1 MLSVISKV
9 RFCFGALVMWV
20 FDAWSWSFF
29 FFNNFFGAFLTWRLD
44 MCLMRFKFFFF
55 FSFVGGGIV
64 FSQGRARVQDVC
76 LGHFTLW
83 YIF

>member
-1 MLSVISKV
+1 MLLVISKV

-55 FSFVGGGIV
+55 SLLWVGELY
-64 FSQGRARVQDVC
+64 SPRARVQDVC

>member
-1 MLSVISKV
+1 
-9 RFCFGALVMWV
+9 
-20 FDAWSWSFF
+20 
-29 FFNNFFGAFLTWRLD
+29 
-44 MCLMRFKFFFF
+44 MCLMRFNLIFLY
-55 FSFVGGGIV
+55 FVGGGIV